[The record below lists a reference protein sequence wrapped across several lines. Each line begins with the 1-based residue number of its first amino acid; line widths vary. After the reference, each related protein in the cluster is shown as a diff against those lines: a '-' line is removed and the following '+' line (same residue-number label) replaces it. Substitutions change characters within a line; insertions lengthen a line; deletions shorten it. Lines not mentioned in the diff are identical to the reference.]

1 MKKGRPRRR
10 KTREE
15 NMEIIKRVTMDFLQ
29 DRSYMEISV
38 NKIAEA
44 SGINISQIYRY
55 FPNGKPDILIAIG
68 NDTAQEGTP
77 DPNLLERQDPRAYLS
92 TLISFYVE
100 THRKNSAVLSSL
112 QAVFLSYPETVRKDA
127 EVIDTGGSA
136 FSAIETLVERVGL
149 RDAPQK
155 KAVARCIFHL
165 LDTMIHRQILETKV
179 TPSDEELVDFLA
191 DVVLAYL
198 ERLKERAGAH

>member
-1 MKKGRPRRR
+1 MQKGKPRRR

-15 NMEIIKRVTMDFLQ
+15 NMKIIKRVTMDFLKE
-29 DRSYMEISV
+29 RSYMEVSI

-68 NDTAQEGTP
+68 NDTVQEGTP
-77 DPNLLERQDPRAYLS
+77 DPDLPEHQDPRAYLS
-92 TLISFYVE
+92 ALIRFYVE
-100 THRKNSAVLSSL
+100 THRKNKVVLSSL

-127 EVIDTGGSA
+127 EVIDTGGPD
-136 FSAIETLVERVGL
+136 FSAIESVVERSGL
-149 RDAPQK
+149 SDAPEK
-155 KAVARCIFHL
+155 KAVARRIFHL
-165 LDTMIHRQILETKV
+165 LDTMIHRQILEAKV
-179 TPSDEELVDFLA
+179 TPSDEELVDFLS

-198 ERLKERAGAH
+198 ESLK

>member
-1 MKKGRPRRR
+1 MKGRPRRR

-29 DRSYMEISV
+29 ERSYTEISV

-68 NDTAQEGTP
+68 NDTAQEGIP
-77 DPNLLERQDPRAYLS
+77 DPGLPEHRDPRAYLS
-92 TLISFYVE
+92 TLIRFYIE
-100 THRKNSAVLSSL
+100 THRKNRAVLSSL
-112 QAVFLSYPETVRKDA
+112 QAVFLSHPEAVRKDA
-127 EVIDTGGSA
+127 EAIDRDSSNYSA
-136 FSAIETLVERVGL
+136 LETLVERFGV
-149 RDAPQK
+149 RDAPDK
-155 KAVARCIFHL
+155 RAAARRIFHL

-198 ERLKERAGAH
+198 GSLRERAGAH

>member
-1 MKKGRPRRR
+1 MQKGKPRRR

-15 NMEIIKRVTMDFLQ
+15 NMEIIKRVTMDFLKE
-29 DRSYMEISV
+29 RSYMEISI

-44 SGINISQIYRY
+44 SGINIGQIYRY

-77 DPNLLERQDPRAYLS
+77 DPALPEHRDPRAYLS
-92 TLISFYVE
+92 TLIRFYVE
-100 THRKNSAVLSSL
+100 THRKNRAVLSSL
-112 QAVFLSYPETVRKDA
+112 QAVFLTHPEA
-127 EVIDTGGSA
+127 L
-136 FSAIETLVERVGL
+136 ETLVERFGV
-149 RDAPQK
+149 RDATQK
-155 KAVARCIFHL
+155 KAAARRIFHL
-165 LDTMIHRQILETKV
+165 LDTMIHRQVLETKV

-198 ERLKERAGAH
+198 GSLRQRAGAH